1 MWTLSQ
7 CGPEIIVSAV
17 DTIFYSCYP
26 HENARNPFV
35 PISNVSSS
43 SSWCLARGALSREHV
58 SHRPSVCLSVPE
70 SSRQDV
76 WGVQGPWELRPDL
89 QVSTVDRPGPGPG
102 SWTWSRVLDL
112 VPGPGPGPGS
122 WTWSRVLDLVPGPS
136 CVMQMLKRPV
146 GGTSLPRVGAVG
158 VSHCD
163 W

>member
-1 MWTLSQ
+1 M
-7 CGPEIIVSAV
+7 SAV

-35 PISNVSSS
+35 PNSNVVDTVSSS

-102 SWTWSRVLDL
+102 SFLCDADAKASGGV
-112 VPGPGPGPGS
+112 GPPP
-122 WTWSRVLDLVPGPS
+122 
-136 CVMQMLKRPV
+136 
-146 GGTSLPRVGAVG
+146 
-158 VSHCD
+158 
-163 W
+163 